1 MYDAQYIHD
10 IQVNRALWL
19 WARGYITKESHD
31 DAKVTKSSSVI
42 KVIGKDGKFTKTTNF
57 SKDQWDV
64 ISDVHMR
71 DVFTL
76 EPEKLRVVGGDIQA
90 SALSILSQR
99 KKSSKG
105 RSEANRLDKKALGSG
120 YKHRIASSDSDFWCV
135 PPFFCYVCTNH
146 YIADHWDFRRQRP

>member
-10 IQVNRALWL
+10 IQVNCALWL
-19 WARGYITKESHD
+19 WARGYITKESHND
-31 DAKVTKSSSVI
+31 TKVTKSSSII
-42 KVIGKDGKFTKTTNF
+42 KVIGKDGKFMKTTNF

-64 ISDVHMR
+64 ISDMHMR

-76 EPEKLRVVGGDIQA
+76 EPEKLWVVGGDIQA

-105 RSEANRLDKKALGSG
+105 RSEANQLDKKALGSG
-120 YKHRIASSDSDFWCV
+120 YKHRIVSSNSDFWCV
-135 PPFFCYVCTNH
+135 PPFFCYVRTNY
-146 YIADHWDFRRQRP
+146 YIADHWDFR